1 MNIMSTVARLR
12 RVLGIPLLAATLA
25 GCGGGLWIGYS
36 DFDNGDLP
44 QVSLVANVDSAVPG
58 QTIRLSA
65 AASDD
70 DGIDEVRFYRVLSDG
85 GVLRLGDDDGEP
97 YQWDT
102 VVPSTSAS
110 QVRYFAR
117 AFDRFGNWNDSGT
130 VSVTLR

>member
-1 MNIMSTVARLR
+1 MSTVARLR
-12 RVLGIPLLAATLA
+12 RALSIPLVAAALG

-36 DFDNGDLP
+36 DFDDDDLP
-44 QVSLVANVDSAVPG
+44 RVSLVASVDSAVPG
-58 QTIRLSA
+58 ETIRLSA

-70 DGIDEVRFYRVLSDG
+70 DGIDQVRFYRVLGDG
-85 GVLRLGDDDGEP
+85 SVLRLGDDDGEP

-102 VVPSTSAS
+102 VLPSTSAS

-117 AFDRFGNWNDSGT
+117 AFDRFGNWNDSDT